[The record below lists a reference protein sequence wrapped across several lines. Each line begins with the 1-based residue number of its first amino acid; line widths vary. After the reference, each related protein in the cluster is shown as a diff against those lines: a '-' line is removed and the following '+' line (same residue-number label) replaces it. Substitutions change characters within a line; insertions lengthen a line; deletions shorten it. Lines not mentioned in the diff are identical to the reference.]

1 MKNTKF
7 NKTKKRLCASCLKF
21 NFNKTLKSSK
31 RHKPQWLNKID
42 YVEKFIKNYKNFN
55 INHPPNYNNNLVVN
69 VGKQNANKKLL
80 YWVSKPSNNININDA
95 KTAYGNFSNSGVAK
109 IDNKGF
115 VHLKFLTPQN
125 YKTIAKN
132 GKKDTT
138 YFKHIHFVL
147 SNADCSSWNN
157 SIYTKLV
164 HNNFTTK
171 KFIKNLNSRH
181 YIVLNVLPSE
191 VYAKDHILNT
201 YNLPYNKISKMSIS
215 DLNNWFKHIIEL
227 HYPLLKKLLKSK
239 KMDYYELP
247 IICYC
252 AHNECSAS
260 KTAAINLMKKGF
272 VNVNLY
278 EDGLKGYK
286 QYKS

>member
-1 MKNTKF
+1 MKTQ
-7 NKTKKRLCASCLKF
+7 KKKLCASCLKF

-31 RHKPQWLNKID
+31 KHKPSWLNKLD
-42 YVEKFIKNYKNFN
+42 YVQQFINNYKNFK
-55 INHPPNYNNNLVVN
+55 INYPLHFNNKIRIFI
-69 VGKQNANKKLL
+69 GKQHINKKIL
-80 YWVSKPSNNININDA
+80 YWAAKPSNNILINDA
-95 KTAYGNFSNSGVAK
+95 KQAYGSFSNSGITIVNN
-109 IDNKGF
+109 DGF
-115 VHLKFLTPQN
+115 AIFKFLSPQN

-132 GKKDTT
+132 GKNNTT

-147 SNADCSSWNN
+147 SNVDGNSWNN
-157 SIYTKLV
+157 NIYTKLV
-164 HNNFTTK
+164 NNNFNTK
-171 KFIKNLNSRH
+171 HFIKNLNSKS

-191 VYAKDHILNT
+191 LYAKDHIINT
-201 YNLPYNKISKMSIS
+201 YNLPYNNIVKMSVNE
-215 DLNNWFKHIIEL
+215 LNNWFKNIIDL
-227 HYPLLKKLLKSK
+227 HYPLLKKLIAKRKL
-239 KMDYYELP
+239 DYYELP

-272 VNVNLY
+272 VNINLY

>member
-1 MKNTKF
+1 MKTQ
-7 NKTKKRLCASCLKF
+7 KKRLCASCLKF

-31 RHKPQWLNKID
+31 KHKPSWLNKID
-42 YVEKFIKNYKNFN
+42 YVEKFINNYKNFK
-55 INHPPNYNNNLVVN
+55 INHPKNYNNKLRIFI
-69 VGKQNANKKLL
+69 GKQHKNKKIL
-80 YWVSKPSNNININDA
+80 YWAAKPNNNILINNA
-95 KTAYGNFSNSGVAK
+95 RLAYGSFSNSGVT
-109 IDNKGF
+109 IVNSDGF
-115 VHLKFLTPQN
+115 AFFKFSTPQN

-132 GKKDTT
+132 GKKDNT

-147 SNADCSSWNN
+147 SNVDGNSWNN
-157 SIYTKLV
+157 NIYTKLL

-171 KFIKNLNSRH
+171 HFIKNLNSKC

-191 VYAKDHILNT
+191 VYAKDHIINT
-201 YNLPYNKISKMSIS
+201 YNLPYNSISKMSVNE
-215 DLNNWFKHIIEL
+215 LNNWFKNIIDL
-227 HYPLLKKLLKSK
+227 HYPLLKKLITKRKL
-239 KMDYYELP
+239 DYYELP

-252 AHNECSAS
+252 AHNKCDAS
-260 KTAAINLMKKGF
+260 KNGAINLMKKGF

>member
-1 MKNTKF
+1 MQ
-7 NKTKKRLCASCLKF
+7 TKKKLCASCLKF

-31 RHKPQWLNKID
+31 KHKPQWLNKID
-42 YVEKFIKNYKNFN
+42 YVEKFINNYKNFA
-55 INHPPNYNNNLVVN
+55 INYPANYNNNLVLN

-80 YWVSKPSNNININDA
+80 YWASKPDNNINVNDA

-115 VHLKFLTPQN
+115 AHLKFLTPQN

-132 GKKDTT
+132 GKKNTT

-147 SNADCSSWNN
+147 SNIDGNAWNN

-164 HNNFTTK
+164 HNNFTIK
-171 KFIKNLNSRH
+171 HFMKNLNSKR

-201 YNLPYNKISKMSIS
+201 YNLPYNQISKMSINE
-215 DLNNWFKHIIEL
+215 LNNWFKNIIEL
-227 HYPLLKKLLKSK
+227 HYPILKKLLKSK
-239 KMDYYELP
+239 KLDYYELP

-252 AHNECSAS
+252 AHNKCSAS

-278 EDGLKGYK
+278 EDGMKGYK
-286 QYKS
+286 QHKS

>member
-1 MKNTKF
+1 MKTQ
-7 NKTKKRLCASCLKF
+7 KKRLCASCLKF

-31 RHKPQWLNKID
+31 KHKPQWLNKID
-42 YVEKFIKNYKNFN
+42 YVENFINNYKNFN
-55 INHPPNYNNNLVVN
+55 INHPKNFNNKLRIFI
-69 VGKQNANKKLL
+69 GKQHKNKKIL
-80 YWVSKPSNNININDA
+80 YWAAKPSNNILINDA
-95 KTAYGNFSNSGVAK
+95 RSAYGSFSNSGVT
-109 IDNKGF
+109 IVNSDGF
-115 VHLKFLTPQN
+115 AFFKFSTPQN

-147 SNADCSSWNN
+147 SNVDGKSWNN

-171 KFIKNLNSRH
+171 HFIKNLNSKC
-181 YIVLNVLPSE
+181 YIVLNVLPSTM
-191 VYAKDHILNT
+191 YAKDHILNT
-201 YNLPYNKISKMSIS
+201 YNLPYNQISKMSVNE
-215 DLNNWFKHIIEL
+215 LNNWFKNIIEL
-227 HYPLLKKLLKSK
+227 HYPILKKLIAKRKL
-239 KMDYYELP
+239 DYYELP

-252 AHNECSAS
+252 AHKECDAS
-260 KTAAINLMKKGF
+260 KNGAINLMKKGF

>member
-1 MKNTKF
+1 MKTQ
-7 NKTKKRLCASCLKF
+7 KKKLCASCLKF

-31 RHKPQWLNKID
+31 KHKPSWLNKLD
-42 YVEKFIKNYKNFN
+42 YVEQFINNYKNFK
-55 INHPPNYNNNLVVN
+55 INYPLHFNNKIRIFI
-69 VGKQNANKKLL
+69 GKQHKNKKIL
-80 YWVSKPSNNININDA
+80 YWAAKPSNNILISDA
-95 KTAYGNFSNSGVAK
+95 RLAYGSFSNSGVT
-109 IDNKGF
+109 IVNNDGF
-115 VHLKFLTPQN
+115 AIFKFLSPQN

-132 GKKDTT
+132 GKNNTT
-138 YFKHIHFVL
+138 YFKHIHFVIA
-147 SNADCSSWNN
+147 NKNNDNWIN

-164 HNNFTTK
+164 NNNFNTK
-171 KFIKNLNSRH
+171 HFIKNLNSKS

-191 VYAKDHILNT
+191 LYAQDHIINT
-201 YNLPYNKISKMSIS
+201 YNLPYNNIVKMSVN
-215 DLNNWFKHIIEL
+215 DLNNWFKNIIDL
-227 HYPLLKKLLKSK
+227 YYPILQKLIAKRKL
-239 KMDYYELP
+239 DYYELP

-272 VNVNLY
+272 VNINLY